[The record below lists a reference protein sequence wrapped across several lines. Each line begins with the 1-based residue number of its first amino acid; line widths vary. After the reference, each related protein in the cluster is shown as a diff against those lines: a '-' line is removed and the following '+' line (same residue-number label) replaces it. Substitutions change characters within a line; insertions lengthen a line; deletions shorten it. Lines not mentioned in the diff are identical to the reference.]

1 MAKNV
6 LPVFE
11 DADEETGISG
21 IDLGRSR
28 IEMVRVSDLEV
39 DPNVQRDHLDYKKV
53 ERIKKDFNEDS
64 LGIVT
69 VSWRRTS
76 PRDPGVKII
85 LDGWHRQVAV
95 KELTENQGTMLC
107 RVFEG
112 LTPQEESWIFLQLNA
127 GNQPNLID
135 KFNQRKRAE
144 EPVAVAIDAIVKQFG
159 LAVENGGNAGQIAC
173 VGALQR
179 VYNLS
184 VKADFEPNLLD
195 LTLRAVTEAWG
206 TDSQGTQAVIV
217 EGVALLLAKHGAR
230 MDYQFFIDKL
240 KTYKGGAQ
248 GLHTNARANAA
259 TRGSRLPHSVAD
271 LLTDWYNKGGKKTKL
286 PVWAAR

>member
-1 MAKNV
+1 MAKIV
-6 LPVFE
+6 VPAHGE
-11 DADEETGISG
+11 EEADIAG

-28 IEMVRVSDLEV
+28 IEMVKVSELEV
-39 DPNVQRDHLDYKKV
+39 DPGVQRFRLDYNKV
-53 ERIKKDFNEDS
+53 ERIKRDFNEDS

-69 VSWRRTS
+69 VSWRRS
-76 PRDPGVKII
+76 GPRDPGVKII

-127 GNQPNLID
+127 GNQPNLLD
-135 KFNQRKRAE
+135 KFKQRLRAE
-144 EPVAVAIDAIVKQFG
+144 EPVAVAIDNIVKQFG
-159 LAVENGGNAGQIAC
+159 LAVGIANQGQVAC
-173 VGALQR
+173 VGAMQK

-184 VKADFEPNLLD
+184 LKYEFEPNLLD
-195 LTLRAVTEAWG
+195 LSLRAITEAWG
-206 TDSQGTQAVIV
+206 TDSQGTQGVIV
-217 EGVALLLAKHGAR
+217 EGVALLLAKHGER
-230 MDYQFFIDKL
+230 MDYEFFMNKL
-240 KTYKGGAQ
+240 KTYKGGAMA
-248 GLHTNARANAA
+248 LHTNARANAA